1 MKKIIAAV
9 ILMMSFQSWASA
21 IIFNAAANAA
31 ASSDE
36 EKRKVCEVVVSNE
49 KSTFYDCGN
58 YVLSYTP
65 QAEGSKSDNPQ
76 YYRYCQKKSDGS
88 LAGCTYL

>member
-1 MKKIIAAV
+1 MKKIIAV
-9 ILMMSFQSWASA
+9 VVLMMSFQSWASA
-21 IIFNAAANAA
+21 IILNSAANAA
-31 ASSDE
+31 SSFEE
-36 EKRKVCEVVVSNE
+36 EKRKVCEVVVSND

-65 QAEGSKSDNPQ
+65 EAEGSKSDNPQ

>member
-1 MKKIIAAV
+1 MKKYILSILLLSSFNVLAA
-9 ILMMSFQSWASA
+9 APA
-21 IIFNAAANAA
+21 IILNGEAEAN
-31 ASSDE
+31 SP
-36 EKRKVCEVVVSNE
+36 RKVCEVVVSNE

-65 QAEGSKSDNPQ
+65 QTEGNKSDNPQ